1 MIKIL
6 PWILMILESLIVI
19 LTLLL
24 SVAFLT
30 LAERKVMG
38 SMQRRVGPNKV
49 GVKGLLQPIADGV
62 KLFLKETIIP
72 AHSNIVLFII
82 APIITFLFSL
92 IGWLVIPFNSTVV
105 LYDDSLAVLFILA
118 ISSLGVYGVIFSGW
132 SSNSKY
138 AFLGSLRSTAQ
149 MISYEVVLGLIILT
163 IIFIVNDYPNLSKII
178 YSQQS
183 IWYIIPLFPL
193 GIMFFISALAETNRT
208 PFDLPEAESEL
219 VAGYF
224 TEYSATPFVLFF
236 LGEYSSII
244 LISTLTVILFLGG
257 WLFIPVL
264 TFDSWI
270 MDSISSFVLG
280 IKVSFIL
287 FVFIWIRATFARIK
301 FTDLISLC
309 WTSLLPLTLGLIII
323 IPVFILLGI

>member
-1 MIKIL
+1 
-6 PWILMILESLIVI
+6 
-19 LTLLL
+19 
-24 SVAFLT
+24 
-30 LAERKVMG
+30 
-38 SMQRRVGPNKV
+38 
-49 GVKGLLQPIADGV
+49 
-62 KLFLKETIIP
+62 
-72 AHSNIVLFII
+72 
-82 APIITFLFSL
+82 
-92 IGWLVIPFNSTVV
+92 
-105 LYDDSLAVLFILA
+105 
-118 ISSLGVYGVIFSGW
+118 
-132 SSNSKY
+132 
-138 AFLGSLRSTAQ
+138 
-149 MISYEVVLGLIILT
+149 
-163 IIFIVNDYPNLSKII
+163 
-178 YSQQS
+178 
-183 IWYIIPLFPL
+183 
-193 GIMFFISALAETNRT
+193 MFFISALAETNRT

>member
-1 MIKIL
+1 
-6 PWILMILESLIVI
+6 MILDILTTLIVI

-30 LAERKVMG
+30 LAERKCMG
-38 SMQRRVGPNKV
+38 SLQRRVGPNKV
-49 GVKGLLQPIADGV
+49 GIKGLLQPIADGV

-72 AHSNIVLFII
+72 AHSNIVLFIV
-82 APIITFLFSL
+82 APMITFLFSL
-92 IGWLVIPFNSTVV
+92 IGWLVIPFNSVVV
-105 LYDDSLAVLFILA
+105 LHDNSLGILFILA

-138 AFLGSLRSTAQ
+138 ALLGSLRSTAQ
-149 MISYEVVLGLIILT
+149 MISYEVVLGLIILI

-183 IWYIIPLFPL
+183 IWYIIPCLPL
-193 GIMFFISALAETNRT
+193 GMMFFISALAETNRT

-224 TEYSATPFVLFF
+224 TEYSATPFVFFF

-257 WLFIPVL
+257 GLGP
-264 TFDSWI
+264 
-270 MDSISSFVLG
+270 SIGYSPIITGCVSSFILG

-287 FVFIWIRATFARIK
+287 FIFIWIRATFARIK

-309 WTSLLPLTLGLIII
+309 WTGLLPCSLSFIIT
-323 IPVFILLGI
+323 IPVIILLGIG